1 MGGWTRP
8 AGHAAQGGVGRAGA
22 WVGAG
27 SAHAALGGA
36 GRAHPGCMMLRS
48 SSHVSSAGSSKPF
61 QRTLYWK
68 RLVRGSRRRARS
80 TSTSNCP
87 GGSTTGAGASGS
99 SSGASHESRS
109 GSWFMLQYHS
119 SGTWSG
125 VRCGTLRHLSHASHC
140 THVTSSAMVR
150 RLLSLPG
157 YPSLS
162 TPPQPVSAPGAICG
176 LLKQSSRRDLARPVA
191 SCSGRC
197 SATAWRC
204 SWRPG
209 AVPVWPRRRKRGC
222 APTALAQRGA
232 PASRDGRAAKAP
244 VRESDGLESM
254 FTSASTA
261 PMTPLHE
268 SRSGFDSLEPA
279 AAAS

>member
-176 LLKQSSRRDLARPVA
+176 LLPRARPRGA
-191 SCSGRC
+191 ARWRC
-197 SATAWRC
+197 SAIGVALLLASWRC
-204 SWRPG
+204 ACVATAAQARLRANCAG
-209 AVPVWPRRRKRGC
+209 AAGRASQPRRQSRQSTGARKRR
-222 APTALAQRGA
+222 LRINVYI
-232 PASRDGRAAKAP
+232 S
-244 VRESDGLESM
+244 
-254 FTSASTA
+254 
-261 PMTPLHE
+261 
-268 SRSGFDSLEPA
+268 
-279 AAAS
+279 